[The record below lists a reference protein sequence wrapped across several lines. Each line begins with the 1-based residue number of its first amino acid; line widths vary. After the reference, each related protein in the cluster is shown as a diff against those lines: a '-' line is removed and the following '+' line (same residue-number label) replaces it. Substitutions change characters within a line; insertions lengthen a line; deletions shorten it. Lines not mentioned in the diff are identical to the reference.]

1 MGFFN
6 DLKRKKIRSDQKPF
20 FKQKNKKENHIDLH
34 LELTKKIDDVISKN
48 NQDQEISENKKIS
61 IPEFIELRQPFA
73 RSPEIPVFQTGL
85 GPRSEIGELDSVQ
98 EFFEIDPPTNFLME
112 KQPENKDEFKSW
124 MANNQNE
131 KDQKTFWAF
140 GPLKAEKKAGKPEKT
155 TTKNNRNHNSN
166 NNNNDNDE
174 TTVAKIE
181 LEQTKKEIERKK
193 KELEEAIKKQREK
206 ELEVKIEEEERRKQE
221 KLIKL
226 ELKKQLKEEKIKEKL
241 EKKAQIEQEKLAK
254 KAQIE
259 REIELKKLAELKKKE
274 ELMKQI
280 ELKKQMELRKKEELM
295 KQIELKKQ
303 VELRK
308 KEELLKQLELKKQE
322 MIKSKVQEEEL
333 LKEEKITPDT
343 NDIVEEEKQV
353 TPEDITWDEDIAK
366 LLPILDSL
374 FEKLPEDVVDEFTS
388 SEYFELYEKVL
399 LKYKNK

>member
-20 FKQKNKKENHIDLH
+20 FKQKNKKEKHIDLH
-34 LELTKKIDDVISKN
+34 LEITKKIEDVISKN
-48 NQDQEISENKKIS
+48 NQDQETSENKKIS

-112 KQPENKDEFKSW
+112 KQQENKDEFKSW
-124 MANNQNE
+124 MVNNQNE

-140 GPLKAEKKAGKPEKT
+140 GPLKVEKKGAKPEKT

-166 NNNNDNDE
+166 NNNNNDE
-174 TTVAKIE
+174 DTVAKME

-259 REIELKKLAELKKKE
+259 REIELKKLAELK
-274 ELMKQI
+274 
-280 ELKKQMELRKKEELM
+280 KKEELM